1 MVRTACIAPLVLFA
15 IMTLSNAAFVNV
27 IEPYNITVQNNSSIF
42 IGKAGP
48 GQTFYLTIS
57 ATTKNST
64 NYTIDLGWNKLVA
77 SYIPSGWIAQNSS
90 LYAQYPSVKITV
102 APYAV
107 DGIYRFNL
115 TAVNVGNY
123 SRLGSVEFQVYVNVT
138 PDVFKLKATPSSLG
152 AGIGQPAR
160 IYVHINNTGVSDSPF
175 VIGMKGLPAWDNNV
189 TVIALHHT
197 EQGFVYPIYV
207 DEPGVYRTTLR
218 VSSVSSP
225 LIYQQS
231 NITLTVGASIPND
244 YAALGEGTPMF
255 PVIYEPV
262 YAVMYLIHLLFSR

>member
-1 MVRTACIAPLVLFA
+1 MVRTSCFAPLVLLAFMA
-15 IMTLSNAAFVNV
+15 LSNAALVNV
-27 IEPYNITVQNNSSIF
+27 VEPYNITVQNNSSIF

-64 NYTIDLGWNKLVA
+64 NYTIDLGWNKLLV

-102 APYAV
+102 APYAI
-107 DGIYRFNL
+107 DGIYRLNL

-123 SRLGSVEFQVYVNVT
+123 SRLGSVRFQVYVNVT
-138 PDVFKLKATPSSLG
+138 PDVFKLNATPVNLG

-160 IYVHINNTGVSDSPF
+160 IYVRINNTGVSDSPF
-175 VIGMKGLPAWDNNV
+175 VIGMTGLPAWDNNL

-197 EQGFVYPIYV
+197 AQSFVYPIFE
-207 DEPGVYRTTLR
+207 DEPGVYHTILR
-218 VSSVSSP
+218 VSSLSSP
-225 LIYQQS
+225 LVYKQS
-231 NITLTVGASIPND
+231 NITLTVEASIPND
-244 YAALGEGTPMF
+244 YAALGEGTPVF

-262 YAVMYLIHLLFSR
+262 YAVMYLIRLLFNM